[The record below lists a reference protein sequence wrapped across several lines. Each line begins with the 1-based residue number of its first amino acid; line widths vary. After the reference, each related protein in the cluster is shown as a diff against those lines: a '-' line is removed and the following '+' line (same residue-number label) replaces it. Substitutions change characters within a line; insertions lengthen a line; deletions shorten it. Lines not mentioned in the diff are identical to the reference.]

1 MYKPIDRS
9 TVQVSEN
16 KYKIYP
22 KDGPIFCKGENGD
35 LTEIDLTFKNSK
47 SKIGDIS
54 LMDSGIVTVGKRKG
68 NDPYKV
74 VGIRPDNCRDGS
86 KQLEFSLINVE
97 LDDAKQ
103 DFNVEE
109 DLDIYL
115 TASKVFQF
123 VKLKNDFG
131 KCKIEFDIHT
141 KNLEILNSK
150 YSESK
155 TLYDYKFN
163 ITDIGSLSGSDA
175 IGMYNSYQKE
185 DNDIQSLDCYIGQ
198 INDNYIS
205 TGEYSVEEE
214 FGDSDLSDYT
224 LEKMYPYGGSAF
236 LKNCIIFAVKA
247 NNIESFDN
255 ILIDQICD
263 LYGLETI
270 HEDNK
275 NGQYFTKD
283 GKKVASYYSVGDT
296 FLSFFNTTEIP
307 DSIKTLFK
315 RKTFESTS
323 FLDITIDK
331 LKADIEN
338 RLNKDLTIKVDTDCF
353 ESINSAFYI
362 KIKNENFKI
371 GLPLAFDENKNE
383 LGYLTTHTL
392 KDNKNGSYR
401 YTKLL
406 QPIQA
411 LSVNKAKFLDVAI
424 AVANGEDAMLRKV
437 YANTNT
443 GTSPANPK
451 NATNLTAMRNLTSVT
466 SALVYGGEYSSGL
479 VTYTVD
485 TVWPICG
492 ETFIRTQ
499 SGGQQ
504 GAAFTVTRSW
514 QMRQVHYFFNTSSIS
529 ATVTDAKLKFKQN
542 SYDTKTPTA
551 GFNCILLKSDYDGT
565 PGDWSGS
572 VSPPAGTVDNFNNFT
587 GHTSGWSASDV
598 TEYSLSYLLD
608 ETLVTS
614 SPQLNLQDDEIS
626 LNATAKSDIQS
637 NNDFALSMIDHDV
650 YYLDNYNTGITG
662 NFSSPSSAT
671 YDHLLYSYQVDATD
685 TANRPYLDVTTG
697 TVTTPS
703 ENSTFFGCNF

>member
-1 MYKPIDRS
+1 M
-9 TVQVSEN
+9 
-16 KYKIYP
+16 
-22 KDGPIFCKGENGD
+22 
-35 LTEIDLTFKNSK
+35 
-47 SKIGDIS
+47 
-54 LMDSGIVTVGKRKG
+54 
-68 NDPYKV
+68 
-74 VGIRPDNCRDGS
+74 
-86 KQLEFSLINVE
+86 
-97 LDDAKQ
+97 
-103 DFNVEE
+103 
-109 DLDIYL
+109 
-115 TASKVFQF
+115 
-123 VKLKNDFG
+123 
-131 KCKIEFDIHT
+131 
-141 KNLEILNSK
+141 
-150 YSESK
+150 
-155 TLYDYKFN
+155 
-163 ITDIGSLSGSDA
+163 
-175 IGMYNSYQKE
+175 
-185 DNDIQSLDCYIGQ
+185 
-198 INDNYIS
+198 
-205 TGEYSVEEE
+205 
-214 FGDSDLSDYT
+214 
-224 LEKMYPYGGSAF
+224 
-236 LKNCIIFAVKA
+236 
-247 NNIESFDN
+247 
-255 ILIDQICD
+255 
-263 LYGLETI
+263 
-270 HEDNK
+270 
-275 NGQYFTKD
+275 
-283 GKKVASYYSVGDT
+283 
-296 FLSFFNTTEIP
+296 
-307 DSIKTLFK
+307 
-315 RKTFESTS
+315 
-323 FLDITIDK
+323 
-331 LKADIEN
+331 
-338 RLNKDLTIKVDTDCF
+338 
-353 ESINSAFYI
+353 
-362 KIKNENFKI
+362 
-371 GLPLAFDENKNE
+371 
-383 LGYLTTHTL
+383 

-587 GHTSGWSASDV
+587 GHTSGWGASDV